1 MGSMS
6 MVIDR
11 DDDDG
16 DFVYPPEQASPAS
29 KHKKMLFA
37 GGLDFSPESL
47 HICVHCRRVKDTQ
60 GVWHK
65 VDRRMIF
72 FNDIKLVQDI
82 CDDCKKKN

>member
-1 MGSMS
+1 MGSMN
-6 MVIDR
+6 MVIDM
-11 DDDDG
+11 DDE
-16 DFVYPPEQASPAS
+16 DFICPTDKQAPAN

-60 GVWHK
+60 SVWHK

-72 FNDIKLVQDI
+72 FNDIKLVQVT
-82 CDDCKKKN
+82 CDDCKKKD